1 MLITLSPAKALNMDP
16 VEATATQPRFADDTA
31 ALITTARTQ
40 NVGDLMKLMSI
51 SENLAKLNHQRFA
64 DFAADPAPGTTKP
77 AAFAFAGDTYQGLE
91 FATMEPDAQRWAQD
105 HLRILSGLYGVLR
118 PHDAIQPYRLEMGS
132 RLATG
137 RGKSLYEFWGD
148 RIADALR
155 ADAADLGSDL
165 LINCASQEYFR
176 AANRPALSL
185 RVITPRFFE
194 DKNGTPKM
202 VSFYAKQARGMM
214 ARFICEHRISDPDH
228 LRDFDMAGYR
238 WMAELSEPDNPAF
251 LRA

>member
-31 ALITTARTQ
+31 ALITAARTQ
-40 NVGDLMKLMSI
+40 SVGDLMKLMSI

-77 AAFAFAGDTYQGLE
+77 AGFAFAGDTYQGLE

-105 HLRILSGLYGVLR
+105 HLRILSGLHGVLR

-132 RLATG
+132 CLATG

-176 AANRPALSL
+176 AANRPALGL

-238 WMAELSEPDNPAF
+238 WMAELSEPDSPAF